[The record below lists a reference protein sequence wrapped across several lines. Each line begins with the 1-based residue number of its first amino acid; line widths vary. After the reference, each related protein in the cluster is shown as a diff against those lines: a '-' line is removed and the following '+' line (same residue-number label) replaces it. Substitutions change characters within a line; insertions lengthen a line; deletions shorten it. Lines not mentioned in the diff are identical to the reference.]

1 MDGTGWQL
9 CPAGGFD
16 VRGVEPLDSATTR
29 SILVVDSKKCLYRL
43 SFVAAEYFC
52 QKSNRKKLLQ

>member
-16 VRGVEPLDSATTR
+16 VRGVEPLDSATIR
-29 SILVVDSKKCLYRL
+29 SISVNDSEKCFYRL
-43 SFVAAEYFC
+43 SFVTDEYFC
-52 QKSNRKKLLQ
+52 QESNRK